1 MAVSN
6 SQAAAIASTGFGFV
20 KLLHTGENHDVVGI
34 VEEIHHGCSRHW
46 RY

>member
-6 SQAAAIASTGFGFV
+6 SQTAAIASTEFGFV
-20 KLLHTGENHDVVGI
+20 KLSYTGEDYDVVGI

-46 RY
+46 RH